1 MIVHTL
7 LTVPGMIGFAVGG
20 LLVVGLISFLLSL

>member
-7 LTVPGMIGFAVGG
+7 LTRPGWVAPA
-20 LLVVGLISFLLSL
+20 